1 MVILHKMQS
10 TAIGTVVDLSH
21 CFNDLLLSMTRE
33 YDEIILVIDTYK
45 DVSLK
50 YATREA
56 RLQGQSPVQYHIHDE
71 TRIKHITMNRV
82 LSHDKTKADLADYLA
97 MKVLSYNTDSPKLVI
112 TSSSGYTRSNGSIEF
127 EDNNNEE
134 ADTLMIHHAVLSSR
148 RNPANARIV
157 IFSPDTDV
165 LVLAVAN
172 HHLLLRNTSVSMV
185 SGVIDLEPIARA
197 LGRQMAN
204 ALPVLH
210 AFSRADAVG
219 KFNQLG
225 KATWMNIFMTSGSDT
240 IGALEQL
247 LTVNETIEQ
256 QLTMLASFV
265 CAAYC
270 PKGIEISG
278 IPELRWYLFC
288 KHMAE
293 SNRLP
298 PTSGALKQH
307 ILRAHIQARVWGQ
320 ASIAQQEFLDPL
332 QNGFYKDANGD
343 LVPHTTDD
351 LPAPKAIIEMVNC
364 HCKGNCSSQRC
375 GCISHNLACTEL
387 CLCSTECQND
397 GDYNYN
403 PLSDKSKHYLM
414 ING

>member
-1 MVILHKMQS
+1 MQ
-10 TAIGTVVDLSH
+10 AKLCDLQPH
-21 CFNDLLLSMTRE
+21 LC
-33 YDEIILVIDTYK
+33 
-45 DVSLK
+45 
-50 YATREA
+50 
-56 RLQGQSPVQYHIHDE
+56 
-71 TRIKHITMNRV
+71 
-82 LSHDKTKADLADYLA
+82 
-97 MKVLSYNTDSPKLVI
+97 
-112 TSSSGYTRSNGSIEF
+112 
-127 EDNNNEE
+127 DNNHEE

-185 SGVIDLEPIARA
+185 SGVIDVEHIARA
-197 LGRQMAN
+197 LGRQRAN
-204 ALPVLH
+204 VLPALH
-210 AFSRADAVG
+210 AFSGADTVG

-225 KATWMNIFMTSGSDT
+225 KATWMTIFMKSGSDT

-247 LTVNETIEQ
+247 LTVNETSEQ
-256 QLTMLASFV
+256 HLTMLASFV
-265 CAAYC
+265 CDAYC
-270 PKGIEISG
+270 LKGIAINS

-298 PTSGALKQH
+298 PTSGAFKQH
-307 ILRAHIQARVWGQ
+307 LIRAHIQARVWGQ

-332 QNGFYKDANGD
+332 QNGFCKDANGD

-375 GCISHNLACTEL
+375 GCRSHNLACTEL

-397 GDYNYN
+397 DDYNCN
-403 PLSDKSKHYLM
+403 PLSDESTD
-414 ING
+414 